1 MTEPTASQPANSQS
15 ANSQS
20 ANSQPTNSQPASP
33 AAPAGVDAAR
43 SVVDTITDSL
53 RPIRRAALSLGS
65 NVGDTLENL
74 QGGLDSLL
82 DTPGVEVYAVSPLYE
97 TDPVGGVEQPPF
109 LNAVVVLDT
118 TLSPRSLLDRV
129 HAIEEAY
136 GRDRSREE
144 RWGPRTLD
152 IDVLAVGDRVIDD
165 RPDGDPAAPGM
176 VLPHPRLAERAF
188 VLAPWN
194 DVDPSFE
201 VPGRGRVRDLLAA
214 VGTAGVSRRPDLA
227 LDLSLPHDGLA
238 ELPEQ
243 GGAVVADGTA

>member
-1 MTEPTASQPANSQS
+1 
-15 ANSQS
+15 
-20 ANSQPTNSQPASP
+20 
-33 AAPAGVDAAR
+33 
-43 SVVDTITDSL
+43 VVDTITDSL

-97 TDPVGGVEQPPF
+97 TDPVGGVEQPPV

-118 TLSPRSLLDRV
+118 TLSPRSLLERV

-165 RPDGDPAAPGM
+165 RPGGDPAAPGM

-214 VGTAGVSRRPDLA
+214 VGTAGVRRRPDLA
-227 LDLSLPHDGLA
+227 LDLSLPHDGVA

-243 GGAVVADGTA
+243 GAAAAVADGTA